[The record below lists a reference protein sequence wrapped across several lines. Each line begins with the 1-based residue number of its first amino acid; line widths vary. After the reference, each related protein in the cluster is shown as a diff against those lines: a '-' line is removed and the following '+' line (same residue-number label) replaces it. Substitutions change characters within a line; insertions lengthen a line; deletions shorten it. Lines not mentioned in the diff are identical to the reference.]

1 MATNISDNQR
11 KQLVDKYY
19 CSNIWKTV
27 YLTTGGEVLP
37 CCVYTD
43 RNKVQPNLDN
53 IHNST
58 ELVNARK
65 KVLSGDLNDLNG
77 CRLCR
82 EEENNGIERSY
93 RYNSNTKDPSIDNIE
108 ATNEFVQDH
117 SIEKVD
123 IRLGNVCNFACNFCN
138 ANNSHTIAKER
149 GETVLNNWFENKNEI
164 FANIKNYSNL
174 KYLNVAGGEPFYNLV
189 DFFQLL
195 DTISTYNKS
204 KINVKIITN
213 VSKYDSNIVE
223 ELLKF
228 NEVQINF
235 SIDATNQHIEYARY
249 KSKWKT
255 IQTNVKKYLKL
266 RELHPD
272 KIRLSVV
279 PTFSIYTIVDAV
291 NLCKWLDNHDLTAYA
306 ELVTWPQSQ
315 QIKMFNQKALH
326 KIYGE
331 LKPYLYG
338 NKMHVFQNAGDLAKK
353 IDDAILN
360 NDLDQKHIN
369 RFWEDQTFFES
380 KRKNYSLQSH
390 LGEYFDCLKKPNK

>member
-1 MATNISDNQR
+1 MEADISDNQR

-43 RNKVQPNLDN
+43 RNKVKPNIDN
-53 IHNST
+53 IHNSV
-58 ELVNARK
+58 ELITARK
-65 KVLSGDLNDLNG
+65 KVLAGELNHLSG
-77 CRLCR
+77 CKLCKQ
-82 EEENNGIERSY
+82 EEDNGIERSY

-108 ATNEFVQDH
+108 ATNSIVQDRT
-117 SIEKVD
+117 IEKVD

-138 ANNSHTIAKER
+138 ANNSHTIAKEQ
-149 GETVLNNWFENKNEI
+149 GKTVLNNWFENKHQI
-164 FANIKNYSNL
+164 FDNIGRYSNL
-174 KYLNVAGGEPFYNLV
+174 KYLNVAGGEPFYNLT

-195 DTISTYNKS
+195 DTIRNKS
-204 KINVKIITN
+204 KINIKVITN
-213 VSKYDSNIVE
+213 VSKYDRGIVE

-235 SIDATNQHIEYARY
+235 SLDATGKHIEYARHR
-249 KSKWKT
+249 SNWKT
-255 IQTNVKKYLKL
+255 IQNNVNKYLKL
-266 RELHPD
+266 RELYPD

-315 QIKMFNQKALH
+315 QIKMFEPKALH
-326 KIYGE
+326 TIYGE
-331 LKPYLYG
+331 MKPYLYG
-338 NKMHVFQNAGDLAKK
+338 NKTHVLQNANDLGKK

-360 NDLDQKHIN
+360 NNLDQKHID
-369 RFWEDQTFFES
+369 RFWKDQKFFES
-380 KRKNYSLQSH
+380 KRKNYSLEKYF
-390 LGEYFDCLKKPNK
+390 GEYFKFLKKSK